1 MTIRILVTGSREWTD
16 RHALEQALWS
26 AACELRGHFAEQTF
40 VIVHG
45 DCPTGADRMAR
56 DWATGRVTRSSLMR
70 FTHEAHPADWDAKG
84 KAAGPLRNQRMVDLG
99 ADLCLAFPTA
109 RSVGTWDCIKR
120 ANRAGIPVRIV
131 PARG

>member
-1 MTIRILVTGSREWTD
+1 VVIRILVTGSREWTD
-16 RHALEQALWS
+16 REAIWEELGALA
-26 AACELRGHFAEQTF
+26 GPI

-45 DCPTGADRMAR
+45 DNPRGADRIAKEF
-56 DWATGRVTRSSLMR
+56 AIAHAQFQV
-70 FTHEAHPADWDAKG
+70 THEAYPADWNTHG
-84 KAAGPLRNQRMVDLG
+84 KAGGPIRNQRMVDLG